1 MRRFIMILSVMAALL
16 LSAGC
21 GGETGS
27 DLSGD
32 VLENTSDNLPEKM
45 SQSVSSA
52 ADSSNDASGA
62 SNTNTADIDFEPF
75 KCLPKSDD
83 TINTINSKEFRPSL
97 LCYGDGNTF
106 FMWDGTVYK
115 HDGKTTE
122 PLFEKYAYD
131 LNYSDGRLYFIEDD
145 SYDLMGRDI
154 VNTEGLL
161 YYYDLET
168 KELKAV
174 TDYPVIRPVVDNGN
188 IYYLHY
194 STADNPDPPTGIYRV
209 DENGDSE
216 MLYRGISYIRYGDY
230 HLIHDWSDGERV
242 YFSDGDKNLLL
253 ENINPYADC
262 IDGEYYYFRSESDR
276 MLNRLSLSTGEIM
289 SLVPNKEYEGYC
301 LDYTVLNDKIYF
313 IGSKSKLMTYNEDTK
328 DFTKINCEYVYDIIE
343 YEETGEGTGEET
355 SEEIILKDEYSFR
368 YIYSDGKNIYGV
380 AAMHEKELLHPTLH
394 FIKLTINGDSAECEI
409 LV

>member
-32 VLENTSDNLPEKM
+32 VPENTSDKLPEEM

-52 ADSSNDASGA
+52 ADSSNDESGA
-62 SNTNTADIDFEPF
+62 SSMNTADIAFETF
-75 KCLPKSDD
+75 KGLPKSDD
-83 TINTINSKEFRPSL
+83 TINTVNSKEFRPSL

-188 IYYLHY
+188 IYYIHY
-194 STADNPDPPTGIYRV
+194 ATTDNPDPPTGIYRV
-209 DENGDSE
+209 DENGDPE
-216 MLYRGISYIRYGDY
+216 MLYKGLSYIRYGDY
-230 HLIHDWSDGERV
+230 NLMHDWSDGEKV
-242 YFSDGDKNLLL
+242 FFSNGDKNLLL
-253 ENINPYADC
+253 ENIHPYADC

-276 MLNRLSLSTGEIM
+276 MLNRLSLLTGEIM
-289 SLVPNKEYEGYC
+289 PLVPNTKSGDMYKFFC
-301 LDYTVLNDKIYF
+301 VDYTVLNDKIYF
-313 IGSKSKLMTYNEDTK
+313 IGSKSELMTYNEDTK
-328 DFTKINCEYVYDIIE
+328 DYTQINCEYVYDTGY
-343 YEETGEGTGEET
+343 YEDVGDYITF
-355 SEEIILKDEYSFR
+355 KDEYSFR
-368 YIYSDGKNIYGV
+368 YIYSDGKNIYGAV
-380 AAMHEKELLHPTLH
+380 AMYEKDLTLPTYH
-394 FIKLTINGDSAECEI
+394 FAKLTVNGNSAECEI